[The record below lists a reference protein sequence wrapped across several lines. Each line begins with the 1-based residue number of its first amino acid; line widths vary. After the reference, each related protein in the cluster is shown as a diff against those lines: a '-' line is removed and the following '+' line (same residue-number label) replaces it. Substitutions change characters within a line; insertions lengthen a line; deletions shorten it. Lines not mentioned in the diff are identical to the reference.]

1 MGHGNDSVRLTGYMA
16 WIQADGHQQKVLP
29 LFSMDIASSNI
40 SRPASTLKEWARAA
54 IYMASS
60 APCGPASLSTRPQ
73 MGRLHPLVATV
84 VQHGSQAGSRDR
96 NAALSKTYEL
106 TANTS
111 MIELDTPTVLPHKQA
126 AILDSDTPDDGLK
139 ALWRAQLTELH
150 TAACRKF
157 LERNSAWSRH
167 VFWPDDVQKCS
178 EHGFSTRMRAMHPNH
193 EYMVHS
199 ILTTASDC
207 KFEGQRLFNLEI
219 IVNPATSHQEVAAL
233 KDICHAT
240 RNGAAEDLSAKHLKS
255 ALNLWLESCLKSF
268 EAGAAAHKWPA
279 CVLDCLARQ
288 GLKLCKVFLHY
299 TLGSA

>member
-1 MGHGNDSVRLTGYMA
+1 
-16 WIQADGHQQKVLP
+16 
-29 LFSMDIASSNI
+29 
-40 SRPASTLKEWARAA
+40 
-54 IYMASS
+54 
-60 APCGPASLSTRPQ
+60 
-73 MGRLHPLVATV
+73 MGRLHPLVATF

-106 TANTS
+106 TANAS

-126 AILDSDTPDDGLK
+126 AILDSDTPNDGLK
-139 ALWRAQLTELH
+139 PLWRAQLTELH

-207 KFEGQRLFNLEI
+207 KFEGQRLFNFE
-219 IVNPATSHQEVAAL
+219 VMMDPASSHQEVAAL